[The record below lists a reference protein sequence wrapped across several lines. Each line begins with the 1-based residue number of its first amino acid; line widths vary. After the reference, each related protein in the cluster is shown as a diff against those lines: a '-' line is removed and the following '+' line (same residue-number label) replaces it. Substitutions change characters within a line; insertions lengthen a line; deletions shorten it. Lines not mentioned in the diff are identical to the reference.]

1 MRAAA
6 AASLLVVL
14 LLFVAVAN
22 SAPTNKRSTDG
33 LNKKP
38 TDNIIQQVIK
48 ALTGRDNMGRV
59 IEYLEKTEQD
69 LNEKLPALDPGNL
82 IQFVILKLII
92 IIIIYTIEGKANE
105 YTFLAPTSSAFLLA
119 VPQDIANPFSYDKQ
133 LRHNVLLR
141 HFIRRQLTK
150 DDFEAKSLIEL
161 TMADNTLF
169 KLEHKGGQNIFIEI
183 ICYFQ
188 CFKS

>member
-14 LLFVAVAN
+14 LLFVAVAI

-69 LNEKLPALDPGNL
+69 LNEKLPALDSGN
-82 IQFVILKLII
+82 IVI
-92 IIIIYTIEGKANE
+92 
-105 YTFLAPTSSAFLLA
+105 
-119 VPQDIANPFSYDKQ
+119 
-133 LRHNVLLR
+133 
-141 HFIRRQLTK
+141 
-150 DDFEAKSLIEL
+150 
-161 TMADNTLF
+161 
-169 KLEHKGGQNIFIEI
+169 
-183 ICYFQ
+183 
-188 CFKS
+188 

>member
-1 MRAAA
+1 MHF
-6 AASLLVVL
+6 LEGN
-14 LLFVAVAN
+14 AN
-22 SAPTNKRSTDG
+22 
-33 LNKKP
+33 
-38 TDNIIQQVIK
+38 Q
-48 ALTGRDNMGRV
+48 
-59 IEYLEKTEQD
+59 
-69 LNEKLPALDPGNL
+69 
-82 IQFVILKLII
+82 
-92 IIIIYTIEGKANE
+92 
-105 YTFLAPTSSAFLLA
+105 YTFFAPVSSSFSMA
-119 VPQDIANPFSYDKQ
+119 VPADAVDPFSYDKQ